1 MHKKATTFDDQILK
15 LRSRGVEINDEEKAR
30 EILADIGYYRLG
42 FYFFPFEKT
51 YPELGNKRCHD
62 VV

>member
-42 FYFFPFEKT
+42 FYFFPLRKHI
-51 YPELGNKRCHD
+51 PN
-62 VV
+62 